1 MQAMSVS
8 DKRELEIL
16 SIRSFGGLALSL
28 GDGGQPLRFE
38 TRTLEALL
46 VYLACQGRA
55 MGRDT
60 LAELLWPERSQKQAR
75 PNLTLPTPR
84 LRPQLAPSLLVP
96 RHTLGLNDAA
106 GFDVD
111 VTLFERHLAAGRLAE
126 A

>member
-1 MQAMSVS
+1 MSVS
-8 DKRELEIL
+8 DKTELEIL

-60 LAELLWPERSQKQAR
+60 LAELLWPERSQEQAR
-75 PNLTLPTPR
+75 TNLSLAIHR
-84 LRPQLAPSLLVP
+84 LRRQLDPYLLVT
-96 RHTLGLNDAA
+96 RYTLGLNDAA
-106 GFDVD
+106 GFEVD
-111 VTLFERHLAAGRLAE
+111 VTLFER
-126 A
+126 